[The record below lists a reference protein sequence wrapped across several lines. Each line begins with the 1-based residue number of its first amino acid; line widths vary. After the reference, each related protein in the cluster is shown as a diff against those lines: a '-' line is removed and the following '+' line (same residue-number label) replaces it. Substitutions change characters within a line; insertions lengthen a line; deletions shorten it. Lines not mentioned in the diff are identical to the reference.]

1 MKGNTEVIQCL
12 NDLLAGE
19 LAARDQYFIHSLM
32 YDEWGYKKLFDHS
45 AHESDHEKV
54 HAELL
59 IRRILMLEGI
69 PVSAPSAVNI
79 GKDVPE
85 ILKNDLELE
94 YTVRDD
100 LKAAIKLC
108 EEKQDYVS
116 RDMLVTQLEDTEE
129 DHAHWLEQQLN
140 LIEGM
145 GLQNYLQTQA
155 QSGD

>member
-19 LAARDQYFIHSLM
+19 LGARDQYFIHSLM

-45 AHESDHEKV
+45 AHEADHEKL

-59 IRRILMLEGI
+59 VRRIMMLGGT
-69 PVSAPSAVNI
+69 PVNAPISINV
-79 GKDVPE
+79 GKDVVTM
-85 ILKNDLELE
+85 LQSDLAIE
-94 YTVRDD
+94 YAVTDH

-129 DHAHWLEQQLN
+129 DHAHWLEQQLS
-140 LIEGM
+140 LIDAM
-145 GLQNYLQTQA
+145 GLPNYLQSQT
-155 QSGD
+155 